1 MYLARGCCSKPGSP
15 EGRNKGRVGCLGL
28 LGDALVMVLLIVGR
42 PSAAGRE
49 RPSAGSSHAAAK
61 RSGAF
66 GSFREIGRRKKKGEE
81 EEEK

>member
-1 MYLARGCCSKPGSP
+1 
-15 EGRNKGRVGCLGL
+15 
-28 LGDALVMVLLIVGR
+28 MVLLIVGR

-61 RSGAF
+61 RSGAS
-66 GSFREIGRRKKKGEE
+66 GSFCEIGRRKKKREE